1 MDSQSQQFLQIAVP
15 SPLRRRFDYLP
26 PHGSDPNTF
35 TPGQRFLV
43 PFGSRKLVGVLLS
56 VHSHTDIDPN
66 KLKHALSC
74 LDEKAVI
81 SAPLI
86 ELCCWASRYY
96 HHPVGE
102 VFANAIPSL
111 MRQGEPAESKKHWCW
126 KPTEAG
132 TIVTAASFK
141 KNARRQI
148 EALEIL
154 QQHPDGL
161 ALPMLKT
168 LGIKTMPL
176 EALAQKGYAEK
187 YLRNTT
193 PATLNSQ
200 TLFKE
205 SPLLLNEYQQ
215 PAVHAVI
222 KALDH
227 EPPETKPTSSLP
239 TTFLLN
245 GVTGSGK
252 TEVFLH
258 LTAHCLQQN
267 KQVLILVP
275 EIGLTSQTISRFQS
289 RFNCYVAA
297 LHSGLSERERLEHWL
312 MAQKGDAPII
322 IGTRSAIFTP
332 LARPGLIIIDEEHDL
347 SYCQQDGFRYSAR
360 DLAIVRGSI
369 EKIPVL
375 LGSATP
381 SFESIANANNGRY
394 QQLRLQNRVSDG
406 KLPQPKLVDIRSNPL
421 KEGLNSASLHAI
433 KTHLDNNNQVLIFVN
448 RRGYAPVII
457 CHHCGWTHQCQF
469 CDSAMT
475 VHQTPPHMLCHHCAS
490 TRAIPKQ
497 CPKCDQPKLQTMGF
511 GTEKLE
517 DFLNQE
523 FDQYEI
529 IRVDRDSVK
538 GKTGWDKKLKQIHR
552 GEAAILLGTQM
563 LTKGHHFPNVT
574 LVIIADGDSGLFS
587 VDFRAPERL
596 AQLIVQV
603 SGRAGRGDTPGE
615 VLIQTHQPDHPLL
628 HSLLSQG
635 YGPFAQ
641 QSLDERRDAQLPPYG
656 YMAIL
661 RAQAQYKNQCM
672 DFLTQAFECIAPLQH
687 LHPSLESVQILE
699 PTLAPMEKRA
709 GRYRAQSLLLC
720 PSRKPLHQ
728 LLSLWIPA
736 LESIKEGN
744 RVRWH
749 LEVDPIEI
757 V

>member
-26 PHGSDPNTF
+26 PHGSDPDTF
-35 TPGQRFLV
+35 IPGQRFLV
-43 PFGSRKLVGVLLS
+43 PFGPRKLVGVLLS

-74 LDEKAVI
+74 LDEKSVI

-168 LGIKTMPL
+168 LGVKAMPL

-258 LTAHCLQQN
+258 LAAHCLQQN

-289 RFNCYVAA
+289 R
-297 LHSGLSERERLEHWL
+297 
-312 MAQKGDAPII
+312 
-322 IGTRSAIFTP
+322 
-332 LARPGLIIIDEEHDL
+332 
-347 SYCQQDGFRYSAR
+347 
-360 DLAIVRGSI
+360 
-369 EKIPVL
+369 
-375 LGSATP
+375 
-381 SFESIANANNGRY
+381 
-394 QQLRLQNRVSDG
+394 
-406 KLPQPKLVDIRSNPL
+406 
-421 KEGLNSASLHAI
+421 
-433 KTHLDNNNQVLIFVN
+433 
-448 RRGYAPVII
+448 
-457 CHHCGWTHQCQF
+457 
-469 CDSAMT
+469 
-475 VHQTPPHMLCHHCAS
+475 
-490 TRAIPKQ
+490 
-497 CPKCDQPKLQTMGF
+497 
-511 GTEKLE
+511 
-517 DFLNQE
+517 
-523 FDQYEI
+523 
-529 IRVDRDSVK
+529 
-538 GKTGWDKKLKQIHR
+538 
-552 GEAAILLGTQM
+552 
-563 LTKGHHFPNVT
+563 
-574 LVIIADGDSGLFS
+574 
-587 VDFRAPERL
+587 
-596 AQLIVQV
+596 
-603 SGRAGRGDTPGE
+603 
-615 VLIQTHQPDHPLL
+615 
-628 HSLLSQG
+628 
-635 YGPFAQ
+635 
-641 QSLDERRDAQLPPYG
+641 
-656 YMAIL
+656 
-661 RAQAQYKNQCM
+661 
-672 DFLTQAFECIAPLQH
+672 
-687 LHPSLESVQILE
+687 
-699 PTLAPMEKRA
+699 
-709 GRYRAQSLLLC
+709 
-720 PSRKPLHQ
+720 
-728 LLSLWIPA
+728 
-736 LESIKEGN
+736 
-744 RVRWH
+744 
-749 LEVDPIEI
+749 
-757 V
+757 

>member
-1 MDSQSQQFLQIAVP
+1 
-15 SPLRRRFDYLP
+15 
-26 PHGSDPNTF
+26 
-35 TPGQRFLV
+35 
-43 PFGSRKLVGVLLS
+43 
-56 VHSHTDIDPN
+56 
-66 KLKHALSC
+66 
-74 LDEKAVI
+74 
-81 SAPLI
+81 
-86 ELCCWASRYY
+86 
-96 HHPVGE
+96 
-102 VFANAIPSL
+102 
-111 MRQGEPAESKKHWCW
+111 MRQGENAESKKHWCW
-126 KPTEAG
+126 KASEAG
-132 TIVTAASFK
+132 HIVTAASFK
-141 KNARRQI
+141 KNALRQI

-154 QQHPDGL
+154 QQHPNGL

-187 YLRNTT
+187 FLRAPNPHPTD
-193 PATLNSQ
+193 PQA
-200 TLFKE
+200 LFKE
-205 SPLLLNEYQQ
+205 SPLLLNEIQQ

-222 KALDH
+222 KALDADD
-227 EPPETKPTSSLP
+227 SNQS
-239 TTFLLN
+239 FLLN

-252 TEVFLH
+252 TEVYLH
-258 LTAHCLQQN
+258 LTAHCLQQH

-275 EIGLTSQTISRFQS
+275 EIGLTSQTISRFQA

-297 LHSGLSERERLEHWL
+297 LHSGLSERARLEHWL
-312 MAQKGDAPII
+312 MAQKGEAQII

-360 DLAIVRGSI
+360 DLAIVRGNI

-381 SFESIANANNGRY
+381 SFESLANANSGRY
-394 QQLRLQNRVSDG
+394 QPLELQSRVSDG
-406 KLPQPKLVDIRSNPL
+406 KLPRPKLVDIRSNRL
-421 KEGLNSASLHAI
+421 REGLNSASLHAI
-433 KTHLDNNNQVLIFVN
+433 KGHLENGNQALIFVN

-475 VHQTPPHMLCHHCAS
+475 VHQKPPHMLCHHCAS

-497 CPKCDQPKLQTMGF
+497 CPKCEQAELQTLGY

-517 DFLNQE
+517 DYLNQE
-523 FDQYEI
+523 FEQHDV
-529 IRVDRDSVK
+529 IRIDRDSVK

-552 GEAAILLGTQM
+552 GEPAILLGTQM

-603 SGRAGRGDTPGE
+603 SGRAGRGKNEGE

-628 HSLLSQG
+628 LSLLSQG

-641 QSLDERRDAQLPPYG
+641 QALDERQQALLPPFG
-656 YMAIL
+656 HMAII
-661 RAQAQYKNQCM
+661 RAQAQYKNQCL
-672 DFLTQAFECIAPLQH
+672 DFLNQAFALLAPIQH
-687 LHPSLESVQILE
+687 HHPELEVVQALE

-709 GRYRAQSLLLC
+709 GRYRAQTLLLS
-720 PSRKPLHQ
+720 PTRKPLHQ
-728 LLSLWIPA
+728 LLSQWIPA
-736 LESIKEGN
+736 LETIKEGN